1 VERFARKGIRMNF
14 SVEDQSAVKKK
25 LTIEVPQ
32 EDVTRELD
40 NAYKELKK
48 NAKVK
53 GFRPGKTPRSVLER
67 LYGKDVRADVSSRLI
82 QDSFIEVLKE
92 SEMNVVGMP
101 DIDPPELKA
110 GEAFTFVATV
120 EVNPE
125 LENYTIDGFQLKRT
139 LYRATDEEV
148 DAQLQML
155 RNNLARMVPIEE
167 DRPVADGDYVV
178 VDYEGLKD
186 GKPFAETQRTENFS
200 MKIGD
205 GMIHPDIDAGLMGL
219 KAGEST
225 EVSVQFA
232 DDYFNEKLAG
242 LAITFLIDLKEIR
255 EQHLPEIDDEM
266 AKRLGQFESLDDLKA
281 KINENLA
288 MGYTKRQEQ
297 ELNEQVFTA
306 LLDQQE
312 FEVPESMVAH
322 ELENIVAE
330 AKQKFAYHNTS
341 MEELGLDDEQ
351 LNTNYR
357 ETAVN
362 QVRRHMILGKIISQE
377 SLAISDEELEN
388 GYQEMA
394 DSFNQPVDVI
404 KQFYAQNPER
414 IDVFKH
420 ALLEKQAIKL
430 IMDKSSIEEV
440 EPELEPPAEDDK
452 AE

>member
-1 VERFARKGIRMNF
+1 MNF

-67 LYGKDVRADVSSRLI
+67 LYGKDVRVDVSSRLI

-125 LENYTIDGFQLKRT
+125 LENYKIDGFQLKKT

-205 GMIHPDIDAGLMGL
+205 GMIHPDIDAGLTGL
-219 KAGEST
+219 KAGESA

-440 EPELEPPAEDDK
+440 EPELESPAEEDK
-452 AE
+452 AES

>member
-1 VERFARKGIRMNF
+1 MNF

-125 LENYTIDGFQLKRT
+125 LENYKIDGFQLKKT

-205 GMIHPDIDAGLMGL
+205 GMIHPDIDAGLIGL

-377 SLAISDEELEN
+377 SLEISDEELEN

-440 EPELEPPAEDDK
+440 EPELESPAEEDK
-452 AE
+452 AES

>member
-1 VERFARKGIRMNF
+1 MNF

-125 LENYTIDGFQLKRT
+125 LENYKIDGFQLKKT

-205 GMIHPDIDAGLMGL
+205 GMIHPDIDAGLIGL

-232 DDYFNEKLAG
+232 DDYFNKKLAG

-288 MGYTKRQEQ
+288 MGYNKRQEQ
-297 ELNEQVFTA
+297 ELNEQIFKA

-341 MEELGLDDEQ
+341 MEELGLNDEQ
-351 LNTNYR
+351 LSTNYR

-440 EPELEPPAEDDK
+440 EPELESPAEDDK

>member
-1 VERFARKGIRMNF
+1 MNF

-40 NAYKELKK
+40 KAYKELKK

-125 LENYTIDGFQLKRT
+125 LENYTIDGFQLKKT

-155 RNNLARMVPIEE
+155 RNNLARMVPIEG

>member
-1 VERFARKGIRMNF
+1 MNF
-14 SVEDQSAVKKK
+14 SVEDQSTVKKK
-25 LTIEVPQ
+25 LTIEVPL

-125 LENYTIDGFQLKRT
+125 LENYKIDGFQLKKT

-205 GMIHPDIDAGLMGL
+205 GMIHPDIDAGLVGL

-266 AKRLGQFESLDDLKA
+266 AKRLGQFESLEDLKA
-281 KINENLA
+281 KINENLS
-288 MGYTKRQEQ
+288 MGYAKRQEQ

-357 ETAVN
+357 ETALN

-440 EPELEPPAEDDK
+440 EPELESPAEEDK
-452 AE
+452 AES

>member
-1 VERFARKGIRMNF
+1 MNF

-125 LENYTIDGFQLKRT
+125 LENYTIDGFQLKKT

-186 GKPFAETQRTENFS
+186 GKPFAEAQRTENFS

-205 GMIHPDIDAGLMGL
+205 GMIHPDIDAGLIGL

-232 DDYFNEKLAG
+232 DDYFNKKLAG

-288 MGYTKRQEQ
+288 MGYNKRQEQ
-297 ELNEQVFTA
+297 ELNEQIFKA

-341 MEELGLDDEQ
+341 MEELGLNDEQ
-351 LNTNYR
+351 LSTNYR

-377 SLAISDEELEN
+377 SLAISDDELEN

-440 EPELEPPAEDDK
+440 EPELESPAEDDK

>member
-1 VERFARKGIRMNF
+1 MNF

-125 LENYTIDGFQLKRT
+125 LENYKIDGFQLKKT

-155 RNNLARMVPIEE
+155 RNNLARMVPIEG

-205 GMIHPDIDAGLMGL
+205 GMIHPDIDAGLVGL
-219 KAGEST
+219 KAGESA

-297 ELNEQVFTA
+297 ELNEQVFAA